1 MVRVPV
7 QIMNKNYICYHRVS
21 TKTQGVSGL
30 GLDSQKSSTDNYIKQ
45 HGGLIVGSYVEVESG
60 KNNERPELLK
70 CIEHSKKTNS
80 TILVSKLDRLT
91 RSLHFLTTLQES
103 GVKFQSVDLPSL
115 NDSTGSLLVNI
126 LGSISQFERELISKR
141 TKDSLQ
147 QLKKRGVKLGGS
159 SPSTIKKMNEG
170 RRSSSLKFKNRIRP
184 IIEDIQKTGVD
195 TLQGVCD
202 CLTLRGIKTMNGK
215 KFYPTTI
222 RNYIQ

>member
-1 MVRVPV
+1 
-7 QIMNKNYICYHRVS
+7 MNKHFICYHRVS

-30 GLDSQKSSTDNYIKQ
+30 GLDSQKSSTENYIKNN
-45 HGGLIVGSYVEVESG
+45 GGVIIESYVEVESG
-60 KNNERPELLK
+60 KNNDRPELLK
-70 CIEHSKKTNS
+70 CIEHSKKTGS

-103 GVKFQSVDLPSL
+103 GVRFQSVDLPSL

-141 TKDSLQ
+141 TKDALQ

-159 SPSTIKKMNEG
+159 SRSTIEKMNLG
-170 RRSSSLKFKNRIRP
+170 RRSTSQEFKNRIRP
-184 IIEDIQKTGVD
+184 IIEEIRSTGVT
-195 TLQGVCD
+195 TLQGLCD
-202 CLTLRGIKTMNGK
+202 CLSRRGIKTANGGNW
-215 KFYPTTI
+215 FPSTV